1 LNDGVVLASIFNEFQ
16 SIIQSTRIH
25 KPGN

>member
-1 LNDGVVLASIFNEFQ
+1 LNDGAVLASIFNEFQ
-16 SIIQSTRIH
+16 SIIQSAQIH